1 MSQDERMVDLAI
13 KGGLIVDPA
22 NGVDGA
28 VGDVWVLGGKVV
40 EAPVGADPKARRVID
55 ARGFVVMPGGVD
67 VHCHIAGGKVNAA
80 RAMRPEER
88 RGQGWKRREGL
99 RSGTLGSTPST
110 FATGYLY
117 AGLGYTTA
125 VDASIPPLLA
135 RQAHHELDDT
145 PLIDKAFLVLMG
157 NNHLLLD
164 RIKAGDPGRLRAAVA
179 WLLGAAR
186 GYGVKV
192 VNPGGVE
199 RWKAGAGNVV
209 SIDDRI
215 DHFDVSP
222 REIMVALAGA
232 IDELGLPHP
241 MHLHG
246 LNLGIPGNWRTTLDT
261 LRALDGHRV
270 HLAHVQFHSYGEA
283 EEKSNAFGSKVAELA
298 EYVNAHERVSVD
310 VGQVLFG
317 ETTSMT
323 ADGAVGQFLARVTGR
338 KWFNLDVEAE
348 TGCGVVPI
356 TYSDKNLVH
365 ALQWAIG
372 LEWFLRV
379 NDPWKVALSTDHP
392 NGGSFLGYPKI
403 MALLMDRSLR
413 AEALRALPERAQS
426 RVGLAELDRE
436 YSLSEIAIVTRAGP
450 ARMLGLT
457 AKGHLGPGADADVT
471 IYAPDSDRE
480 RMFAFPRYV
489 VKAGEI
495 VVEDGDVRSSS
506 FGRTLLVQPDY
517 DPNVEAEIGADF
529 GSEYTIEFANYAVR
543 EDEVASPFD
552 CTPAREGGARQ

>member
-1 MSQDERMVDLAI
+1 MSQGEPIYDLVI
-13 KGGLIVDPA
+13 KGGIVFDPA

-28 VGDVWVLGGKVV
+28 IRDIWVRGGTVV
-40 EAPVGADPKARRVID
+40 DAPVESDSKARRVID

-67 VHCHIAGGKVNAA
+67 VHCHIAGGKVNGA
-80 RAMRPEER
+80 RAMRPEEH
-88 RGQGWKRREGL
+88 RGQGWRRREGL

-110 FATGYLY
+110 FSTGYLY

-135 RQAHHELDDT
+135 RHAHHELDDT

-164 RIKAGDPGRLRAAVA
+164 KIKEGNGGLVKDTVA
-179 WLLGAAR
+179 WLLSAAK

-199 RWKAGAGNVV
+199 RWKQGAGNVV
-209 SIDDRI
+209 SLDDRV
-215 DHFDVSP
+215 DHFDLSP
-222 REIMVALAGA
+222 REIMTALAGA
-232 IDELGLPHP
+232 VDELGLPHA

-246 LNLGIPGNWRTTLDT
+246 LNLGIPGNWRTTLET
-261 LRALDGHRV
+261 MQALDGHRV

-283 EEKSNAFGSKVAELA
+283 EEKSHAFGSRVAELA
-298 EYVNAHERVSVD
+298 DYVNAHDGISVD

-323 ADGAVGQFLARVTGR
+323 ADGAVGQFLALVTGR
-338 KWFNLDVEAE
+338 KWLNVDVEAE

-356 TYSDKNLVH
+356 TYSDKNFVH
-365 ALQWAIG
+365 ALQWAVG

-379 NDPWKVALSTDHP
+379 TDPWKVALSTDHP

-403 MALLMDRSLR
+403 MALLMDRELR
-413 AEALRALPERAQS
+413 SDALKRLPARVQT

-436 YSLSEIAIVTRAGP
+436 YTLAEIAVITRAGP
-450 ARMLGLT
+450 ARMLGL
-457 AKGHLGPGADADVT
+457 ARKGHLGPGADADITV
-471 IYAPDSDRE
+471 YSPDDDKE
-480 RMFAFPRYV
+480 RMFAFPRFV
-489 VKAGEI
+489 IKAG
-495 VVEDGDVRSSS
+495 VVVVDEGDVRSAT
-506 FGRTLLVQPDY
+506 FGRTLLVEPDF
-517 DPNVEAEIGADF
+517 DRDVTVEIEKRF
-529 GSEYTIEFANYAVR
+529 GEYTIEFANYAVG
-543 EDEVASPFD
+543 ESDVARPVVFSPV
-552 CTPAREGGARQ
+552 RRGGA